1 MDITRLPLF
10 GMISRRM
17 EWLSTRQTVLS
28 QNVANADTPNYQPR
42 DLKAQDFRAE
52 LRGQSARLAPATT
65 SQQHLASRT
74 ISGPDR
80 VEKQRP
86 AETTLSGNS
95 VQLDTEMM
103 KVADTAIDYQMTTN
117 IYRRNLAMLRT
128 AIGRTQ

>member
-17 EWLSTRQTVLS
+17 EWLTTRQTVLS

-65 SQQHLASRT
+65 SLQHQTSRMLASPER
-74 ISGPDR
+74 I
-80 VEKQRP
+80 EKQRP
-86 AETTLSGNS
+86 TETTLSGNS
-95 VQLDTEMM
+95 VQLDTEML
-103 KVADTAIDYQMTTN
+103 KVSETASDYQLTTN